1 MDAAPLTFLY
11 IAVFFVGLCLGSFA
25 TALIHRIPRGISWI
39 ADKKT
44 ASRSQCPYCHH
55 KLGISDLVP
64 LFSWLCSGGK
74 CRHCG
79 HAVSKI
85 YPAVEIA
92 TAIMV
97 TVLFAAWG
105 PIYAFIPLMFAVP
118 FMVAAIVIDWEH
130 MILPNDINV
139 ALAILSFVFIFLFV
153 AAADSSL
160 WTSHIIAAIVLP
172 GFFWLAS
179 WVVGR
184 LKRKQALGQGDLKF
198 LPVAGLFLGVPA
210 LPSFMVAGGVLGVLS
225 AFIRAKTCSNGA
237 FPFGPA
243 LILSLY
249 LHLILTGLGF
259 DYKW

>member
-1 MDAAPLTFLY
+1 MDAAPLTLSY
-11 IAVFFVGLCLGSFA
+11 IAVFFAGLCLGSFA
-25 TALIHRIPRGISWI
+25 TALIYRIPRGISWI

-44 ASRSQCPYCHH
+44 ASRSECPHCHH
-55 KLGISDLVP
+55 KLGVADLVP

-79 HAVSKI
+79 KPVSKI
-85 YPAVEIA
+85 YPAVEIV
-92 TAIMV
+92 TAIMA
-97 TVLFAAWG
+97 TGLFAVWG
-105 PIYAFIPLMFAVP
+105 PAYVFLPLMFVVP

-130 MILPNDINV
+130 MILPNDINI
-139 ALAILSFVFIFLFV
+139 ALAILAAVFIFLF
-153 AAADSSL
+153 AGSDSSL

-172 GFFWLAS
+172 AFFWLAS
-179 WVVGR
+179 WAVGR
-184 LKRKQALGQGDLKF
+184 LKRKQALGKGDLKF

-210 LPSFMVAGGVLGVLS
+210 LPSFMVAAGALGVLS
-225 AFIRAKTCSNGA
+225 AFLRAKTGSKGA

-243 LILSLY
+243 LVLSLY